1 MGTDLLVR
9 TRDRIARV
17 SGQGADWVG
26 FCAAVGDELK
36 RVIPFERCCW
46 HTVDPGTVLFTGSV
60 NRNIECS
67 GSWLAHHE
75 YVVEDINK
83 WAFLAH
89 SGRIAGATSIE
100 TDGDLASSARH
111 RSHASYGFD
120 DELRVALVSDGIYWG
135 AAGFLRDAG
144 QPWYTAEH
152 VRTIAALSSPIA
164 DGLRRAVLS
173 RTTTASAG
181 PNYGPGVV
189 VFSEDGEAESI
200 SPAAERW
207 IAEMIE
213 IPTPTTPIESK
224 IVQAV
229 AAQARAIAPGTDPL
243 ELAAR
248 SRVCTRSGEW
258 LLLYGTR
265 LFGGAEARTA
275 VIIQPATP
283 HEVAPL
289 VALAYGLSERETQIT
304 LLCIQGRSTKDM
316 AQALC
321 VSPYTVQDHLKVI
334 FDKTGVRS
342 RGELVGQVF
351 LEHYAPRWET
361 VAQAPPG
368 WLVKG
373 IAESTPPATTGVS
386 P

>member
-1 MGTDLLVR
+1 MRVGTDRLVR
-9 TRDRIARV
+9 TRDHIARV
-17 SGQGADWVG
+17 SGRGTDWVG

-36 RVIPFERCCW
+36 RVIPFERCSW

-89 SGRIAGATSIE
+89 SGRLAGATSID
-100 TDGDLASSARH
+100 THGDLSRSARH
-111 RSHASYGFD
+111 RSHASYGIG
-120 DELRVALVSDGIYWG
+120 DELRVSLVSDGIYWG
-135 AAGFLRDAG
+135 AATFLRDAD
-144 QPWYTAEH
+144 QPWYTEEH
-152 VRTIAALSSPIA
+152 VRNIASLAAPIA
-164 DGLRRAVLS
+164 DGLRRAILS
-173 RTTTASAG
+173 RTTTASTG
-181 PNYGPGVV
+181 LDYGPGVV
-189 VFSEDGEAESI
+189 VFAENGEAESV

-207 IAEMIE
+207 IAEMVE
-213 IPTPTTPIESK
+213 IPTPTIPIESK

-229 AAQARAIAPGTDPL
+229 AARARAIAPGTDPL

-248 SRVCTRSGEW
+248 SRVCTRSGTW

-265 LFGGAEARTA
+265 LSGGTEARTA

-316 AQALC
+316 AQALR
-321 VSPYTVQDHLKVI
+321 VSAYTIQDHLKAI

-351 LEHYAPRWET
+351 LEHYAPRWEP
-361 VAQAPPG
+361 VAEAPSG
-368 WLVKG
+368 WWVKG
-373 IAESTPPATTGVS
+373 IAESTPLG
-386 P
+386 

>member
-1 MGTDLLVR
+1 MGTDRLVR
-9 TRDRIARV
+9 TRDHIARV
-17 SGQGADWVG
+17 SGRGTDWVG

-36 RVIPFERCCW
+36 RVIPFERCSW

-89 SGRIAGATSIE
+89 SGRLAGATSID
-100 TDGDLASSARH
+100 THGDLSRSARH
-111 RSHASYGFD
+111 RSHASYGIG
-120 DELRVALVSDGIYWG
+120 DELRVSLVSDGIYWG
-135 AAGFLRDAG
+135 AATFLRDAD
-144 QPWYTAEH
+144 QPWYTEEH
-152 VRTIAALSSPIA
+152 VRNIASLAAPIA
-164 DGLRRAVLS
+164 DGLRRAILS
-173 RTTTASAG
+173 RTTTASTG
-181 PNYGPGVV
+181 LDYGPGVV
-189 VFSEDGEAESI
+189 VFAENGEAESV

-207 IAEMIE
+207 IAEMVE
-213 IPTPTTPIESK
+213 IPTPTIPIESK

-229 AAQARAIAPGTDPL
+229 AARARAIAPGTDPL

-248 SRVCTRSGEW
+248 SRVCTRSGTW

-265 LFGGAEARTA
+265 LSGGTEARTA

-316 AQALC
+316 AQALR
-321 VSPYTVQDHLKVI
+321 VSAYTIQDHLKAI

-351 LEHYAPRWET
+351 LEHYAPRWEP
-361 VAQAPPG
+361 VAEAPSG
-368 WLVKG
+368 WWVKG
-373 IAESTPPATTGVS
+373 IAESTPLG
-386 P
+386 